1 MLYSSMPDLASA
13 SPQTGVRFWACLRRL
28 SLLLALLLPIFSA
41 RATHIVGGEMELT
54 HQTGES
60 YTLVLNLYFDAAN
73 GNPGA
78 LDTDLT
84 ASIFDKATNTRMQD
98 VLLPL
103 TANSFIAYTNPACAV
118 GSLSTRR
125 LVYSAPVQLPAR
137 TYTGASG
144 YYVAVERCCRNNTIR
159 NIVRPAEAAQAFY
172 LEFPAVVRQGQPF
185 YDSTPRI
192 FPPLADYACRGE
204 MFYYD
209 FSGRDADGDSLV
221 YDLVTPLNGHA
232 FGPPPN
238 DPTGPSNTK
247 PRPAPAP
254 YAPITWTP
262 GLSAALQIP
271 GAPSLSIGR
280 LTGRLTVRPT
290 QAGLFVFGVRC
301 AEYRRGEKIGETRR
315 DFQMLTLTC
324 AINQTPSLLVLPTAA
339 NPRPYRPGRDTLRLL
354 PGSDHCLRLR
364 FTDPDPNSA
373 LTLTLHPVN
382 FSTNLPSFT
391 TTTTGTVRQVGA
403 PDTLTA
409 TLCFP
414 ACTDTEGRVFLL
426 DLIVADNGCSLPRR
440 DTVRLAFTARQ
451 PGNSPPVLVCT
462 AGPALPLQARVGDL
476 VTFDLTATD
485 PDNDPLT
492 LEMAGDG
499 FAPTAVGATLS
510 QQVVGNQVR
519 GRFSWRV
526 TCDAVS
532 PTPRM
537 FRFTAAST
545 PCSQRQTAALAVPVR
560 VLYVNSPPVLTT
572 NLPPQSLIETAPPI
586 VHLQLGEVYEAALTG
601 TDADNDNLTLIAA
614 GRRFDLA
621 AAGMQFAARSG
632 PGRAEGNFRFVA
644 NCTVVNAGQN
654 LTVDFQ
660 LVDQTCQPAP
670 RIRSVRFVVDGPVA
684 DSLRLYNII
693 TPNADGFN
701 DAFRL
706 PSLPPDFC
714 AARFTSLKIFSRW
727 GQEVY
732 RTTDRNFQWPGL
744 GAGGT
749 FFYLVEY
756 TDGRR
761 FKGWVEVRP

>member
-1 MLYSSMPDLASA
+1 MPDSA
-13 SPQTGVRFWACLRRL
+13 PVSPQPGVHFLVCLRRL
-28 SLLLALLLPIFSA
+28 GLLLALLLPVFSA

-54 HQTGES
+54 HQAGES

-78 LDTDLT
+78 LDADLT
-84 ASIFDKATNTRMQD
+84 ASIFDKATNARMQD
-98 VLLPL
+98 VQLLL
-103 TANSFIAYTNPACAV
+103 AANSFIAYTNPACAV

-125 LVYSAPVQLPAR
+125 LVYSAPVQLPAG
-137 TYTGASG
+137 TYTGAAG

-172 LEFPAVVRQGQPF
+172 LEFPAVVRAGQPF

-204 MFYYD
+204 TFYYD

-238 DPTGPSNTK
+238 DPNGPSNTK

-262 GLSAALQIP
+262 GLSATLQIP
-271 GAPSLSIGR
+271 GTPALSIGR

-290 QAGLFVFGVRC
+290 LAGLFVFGVRC
-301 AEYRRGEKIGETRR
+301 SEYRRGEKIGETRR
-315 DFQMLTLTC
+315 DFQLLTLTC
-324 AINQTPSLLVLPTAA
+324 AFNQTPSLLVLPTAA

-354 PGSDHCLRLR
+354 PGSDRCLRLR
-364 FTDPDPNSA
+364 FTDPDPSSA
-373 LTLTLHPVN
+373 LTLSLHPVN
-382 FSTNLPSFT
+382 FSGNLPSFT
-391 TTTTGTVRQVGA
+391 TTTTGTVRQAGA

-414 ACTDTEGRVFLL
+414 VCTDTRGQVSLL

-440 DTVRLAFTARQ
+440 DTVRVAFTAQQ
-451 PGNSPPVLVCT
+451 PGNGPPALTST

-476 VTFDLTATD
+476 LTFDLTATD
-485 PDNDPLT
+485 PENDALT
-492 LEMAGDG
+492 LEMSGDG
-499 FAPTAVGATLS
+499 FAPVALGAALT
-510 QQVVGNQVR
+510 QQVAGSQVR

-526 TCDAVS
+526 TCEAIS
-532 PTPRM
+532 PTPRT
-537 FRFTAAST
+537 FRFTATSST
-545 PCSQRQTAALAVPVR
+545 PCNQRQAAALAVPIQ
-560 VLYVNSPPVLTT
+560 VLYANSAPVLNT
-572 NLPPQSLIETAPPI
+572 NLPPQSPTDAAPPT

-601 TDADNDNLTLIAA
+601 TDADNDNLTLTAA
-614 GRRFDLA
+614 GRSFELA

-632 PGRAEGNFRFVA
+632 PGRAEGTFRFVA
-644 NCTVVNAGQN
+644 NCAVVDAGQD

-660 LVDQTCQPAP
+660 LSDQTCQPAP
-670 RIRSVRFVVDGPVA
+670 RKRSVRFVVDGPVA
-684 DSLRLYNII
+684 DSLRFYNII

-714 AARFTSLKIFSRW
+714 AARFASLKIFSRW
-727 GQEVY
+727 GQQVY
-732 RTTDRNFQWPGL
+732 RTADRNFQWPGL

-749 FFYLVEY
+749 YFYLVEY

-761 FKGWVEVRP
+761 YKGWVEVRP